1 MLFFCLLSVYIL
13 FCTFTMH
20 FNANIIFVIIL
31 GPNEMPRLE
40 TVESCIKLSQM
51 VIQALDAKASPLQQL
66 PHIRPDMLRHFVTK
80 RVSLI
85 IWFNNLSQV

>member
-1 MLFFCLLSVYIL
+1 MY
-13 FCTFTMH
+13 
-20 FNANIIFVIIL
+20 NISCVTIL

-51 VIQALDAKASPLQQL
+51 VIQALDAKGSPLQQL

-80 RVSLI
+80 RVSLNSI
-85 IWFNNLSQV
+85 ALDVNFVLVVMLINN